1 MRIGGGIENRLCRGG
16 FPHRRTGGCDIRH
29 IPVSLSYS
37 SLLIV
42 ETEEQICRRYE
53 AALAAIAAVDRR
65 YYVNPSPSLAD
76 RADYAARQTQL
87 ENTRSMLYA

>member
-1 MRIGGGIENRLCRGG
+1 M
-16 FPHRRTGGCDIRH
+16 
-29 IPVSLSYS
+29 
-37 SLLIV
+37 

-53 AALAAIAAVDRR
+53 AALAEIAAVDRR

-87 ENTRSMLYA
+87 ENTRSMLYAELIAFRQNSLSQPSRCRSIIRRSLQRPLR